1 MYPGVLVK
9 GSLQLDLSGVRVKER
24 AIGKALGLGSK
35 YNWAGLWP
43 ARPQVVGKTEKH
55 IGGGGEIFLQTMFH
69 TLSRA
74 KLKVGNSKINIHKLI
89 YNKL

>member
-9 GSLQLDLSGVRVKER
+9 GSLQLGLSGVRVKER

-43 ARPQVVGKTEKH
+43 ARPQVVGENRETYRGK
-55 IGGGGEIFLQTMFH
+55 IFPQTMFH

>member
-1 MYPGVLVK
+1 MCPGVLVK
-9 GSLQLDLSGVRVKER
+9 GSLQLDLSEVRVKER
-24 AIGKALGLGSK
+24 AIGKTLGLGSK

-43 ARPQVVGKTEKH
+43 ARPQVVVKTEKH
-55 IGGGGEIFLQTMFH
+55 IGGKIFMQTMFH

>member
-24 AIGKALGLGSK
+24 AIGKALGSK

-55 IGGGGEIFLQTMFH
+55 IGGKIFLQTMFH

-89 YNKL
+89 YDKL

>member
-55 IGGGGEIFLQTMFH
+55 IGGEIFLQTMFP
-69 TLSRA
+69 TLSTA
-74 KLKVGNSKINIHKLI
+74 KLRVGNSKLNIHKLI
-89 YNKL
+89 YDKL

>member
-35 YNWAGLWP
+35 YNWASQATGCGEN
-43 ARPQVVGKTEKH
+43 RETYRE
-55 IGGGGEIFLQTMFH
+55 GGGIFLQTMFH